1 VSARTGSL
9 ASLRAGIRSTVGG
22 LGETARREAAR
33 TEAFERG
40 ERANWATLPHDRILP
55 DPEQPR
61 KFFDEV
67 KLRAMAESIRAVGLR
82 EPLRVYPAGYEGRY
96 RILDGQRRWHA
107 IDALLDEGLE
117 EFREVIVLI
126 EDVPE
131 STERLRVEQLVTSL
145 HKEVFVP
152 LETAAALLEIAERG
166 GEDGAPLT
174 AVALAERHGF
184 NTKHVE
190 RHLKVAR
197 GLSDEERGLVLEQYP
212 AAPLDPLEKL
222 VAWLNGPAGA
232 TLDAAGRLRAVEAFA
247 REKPAARALDT
258 VLRPYAAKKPAGRPA
273 KLHFRCGPTAG
284 GGFSVNLRI
293 PAGRAADAAALDRA
307 EQDLEKALAELRRFR
322 ASRK

>member
-1 VSARTGSL
+1 MTARTGSL
-9 ASLRAGIRSTVGG
+9 ASLRAGIRSTVGD
-22 LGETARREAAR
+22 LGETSRREVAR
-33 TEAFERG
+33 TEAFGRA

-55 DPEQPR
+55 DPGQPR
-61 KFFDEV
+61 KFFDEA

-117 EFREVIVLI
+117 QFREVIVLI

-152 LETAAALLEIAERG
+152 LETAAAMLEIAERG
-166 GEDGAPLT
+166 GEGEPLT
-174 AVALAERHGF
+174 AVALGERHGF
-184 NTKHVE
+184 NVKHVE
-190 RHLKVAR
+190 RHLRVAR
-197 GLSDEERGLVLEQYP
+197 GLTVEERALVLEEYP

-232 TLDAAGRLRAVEAFA
+232 TLDAPGRLRAVEAFA
-247 REKPAARALDT
+247 REKPAARAVEA
-258 VLRPYAAKKPAGRPA
+258 VLRAFAAKKPAGRPP

-293 PAGRAADAAALDRA
+293 PPGRAADDAALDRA

-322 ASRK
+322 EARK